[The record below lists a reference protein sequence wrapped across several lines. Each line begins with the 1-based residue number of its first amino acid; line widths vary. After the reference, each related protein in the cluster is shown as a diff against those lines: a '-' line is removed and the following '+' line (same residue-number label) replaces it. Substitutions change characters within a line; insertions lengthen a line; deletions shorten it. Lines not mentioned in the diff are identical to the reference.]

1 MIANFGEKKEVK
13 KIIQSD
19 LIVMKRGSSVRSLLR
34 YNFFSFFK
42 PVFSYPKLC
51 WDRYIGMLI
60 GTHSANRFQN
70 RVVLGTEIRQQPALY
85 AAKQSISLAL

>member
-1 MIANFGEKKEVK
+1 
-13 KIIQSD
+13 
-19 LIVMKRGSSVRSLLR
+19 
-34 YNFFSFFK
+34 
-42 PVFSYPKLC
+42 
-51 WDRYIGMLI
+51 MLI